1 MLLPHMGAFFLN
13 MIKKILGLSSFW
25 IVNKSIAKHLGCNDS
40 ALLLSDLI
48 DRSVYF
54 ENKGEVK
61 DGFFYYTSESIELNV
76 NISYHKQKKCI
87 NILKKNGFIETKII
101 SIPAKLHFKIIES
114 KILNFLNT
122 SIEKN
127 EKQDVEIFETI
138 NNRDIIIDSNN
149 KNNTICKSFKQ
160 FRFEEFESEVK
171 QIASDNKIHPDHVS
185 DFLDYWTE
193 KDVTG
198 KMGFQNQKTW
208 ETSKRLKRWVRSS
221 KKQLPEYVWPGK
233 SWDEMTF
240 EERDKHKHIA
250 TPEQLKAHNSDN
262 RNWF

>member
-1 MLLPHMGAFFLN
+1 MFMNYDSNCDNECDIDAVKPVWNFVKMQLN
-13 MIKKILGLSSFW
+13 KMDEKYHNNVIMRNKANGQKGGRPKTQTNIKNPVGYLETQKTLKDKDKDKDK
-25 IVNKSIAKHLGCNDS
+25 NKDKDND
-40 ALLLSDLI
+40 
-48 DRSVYF
+48 
-54 ENKGEVK
+54 NVK
-61 DGFFYYTSESIELNV
+61 D
-76 NISYHKQKKCI
+76 NI
-87 NILKKNGFIETKII
+87 
-101 SIPAKLHFKIIES
+101 
-114 KILNFLNT
+114 
-122 SIEKN
+122 
-127 EKQDVEIFETI
+127 
-138 NNRDIIIDSNN
+138 
-149 KNNTICKSFKQ
+149 NNTICKSFKQ
-160 FRFEEFESEVK
+160 FCFEEFESEVK

-240 EERDKHKHIA
+240 EERDKNKHIA